1 MWLLGAI
8 GVGAATVGGILIV
21 GGLRRV
27 GMATEELS
35 GSVRRFHEVGD
46 ALEDLRDATDDAIE
60 RGRRIRRR

>member
-8 GVGAATVGGILIV
+8 GIGALTAATILVGV
-21 GGLRRV
+21 GLRRV

-46 ALEDLRDATDDAIE
+46 VLDDLREATDDAIE

>member
-8 GVGAATVGGILIV
+8 GIGAAMVGGILIA

-27 GMATEELS
+27 GMATEELT
-35 GSVRRFHEVGD
+35 GSVRRFREVGD